1 LRTGT
6 ALLRRLPPNMAHR
19 VAILALKHRL
29 TPTDREPD
37 APVLATRL
45 WGMDF
50 SNPIGM
56 AAGFDKDAEALDGLI
71 ASGFGFAE
79 AGTVTPLPQPG
90 NPRPNLF
97 RLPEDRALINRLGFP
112 SRGLDRLA
120 QNLANR
126 ERSGAIVGVNVGIN
140 TGTDDAIRDITAG
153 ISRLANDASYLVI
166 NVSCPN
172 TPGLCVWQE
181 REHLRPLLDGAI
193 AARDAAHAET
203 PMLVKISP
211 DLDDEGLEA
220 VVEISLAAGI
230 DGLIAANTTTV
241 RPASLRGAD
250 AQQTGGLSGPPLA
263 APATEA
269 LSKLYRLTGGKIPL
283 IGCGGI
289 SSARD
294 AYARI
299 RAGATLVQIYT
310 ALVYGG
316 PGLVREI
323 KDGLAAL
330 LIADGFASVSDAVG
344 VDCRQS

>member
-1 LRTGT
+1 MASRAGDSSQGRRLDLFRTGT

-19 VAILALKHRL
+19 AAILALKHRL

-56 AAGFDKDAEALDGLI
+56 AAGFDKDAEVLDGLI

-112 SRGLDRLA
+112 SRGLDRFA
-120 QNLANR
+120 QNFANR

-172 TPGLCVWQE
+172 TP
-181 REHLRPLLDGAI
+181 
-193 AARDAAHAET
+193 
-203 PMLVKISP
+203 
-211 DLDDEGLEA
+211 
-220 VVEISLAAGI
+220 
-230 DGLIAANTTTV
+230 
-241 RPASLRGAD
+241 
-250 AQQTGGLSGPPLA
+250 
-263 APATEA
+263 
-269 LSKLYRLTGGKIPL
+269 
-283 IGCGGI
+283 
-289 SSARD
+289 
-294 AYARI
+294 
-299 RAGATLVQIYT
+299 
-310 ALVYGG
+310 
-316 PGLVREI
+316 
-323 KDGLAAL
+323 
-330 LIADGFASVSDAVG
+330 ASVSGRSGSIFVLCSMVRLPRATRPMPRRR
-344 VDCRQS
+344 CW